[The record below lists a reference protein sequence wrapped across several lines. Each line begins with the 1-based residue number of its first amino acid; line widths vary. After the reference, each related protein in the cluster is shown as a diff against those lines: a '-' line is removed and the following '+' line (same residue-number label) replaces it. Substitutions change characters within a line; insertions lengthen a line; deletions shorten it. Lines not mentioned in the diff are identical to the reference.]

1 MREPLF
7 TSSDS
12 TEENEDQTTVILN
25 GHFIEYQRLIDVI
38 FRMRS
43 LPIIDI
49 DKFRSFCSIDE
60 DDGNTLVYVDKYLKS
75 RSAKDA
81 LRLYTD
87 KVYRVLNKALRKQ
100 ESDVIV
106 HLGWLIRDI
115 YKAVKDNQCKT
126 AVSVYRGQWILK
138 NELDNLLQMPRKFIC
153 APSFFSTSTNP
164 SVARF
169 F

>member
-7 TSSDS
+7 TNIDS
-12 TEENEDQTTVILN
+12 TEENENQTTLILN
-25 GHFIEYQRLIDVI
+25 GHFIEYQKLIDII
-38 FRMRS
+38 FRLKS
-43 LPIIDI
+43 LPIDM
-49 DKFRSFCSIDE
+49 DKFRSLCSINENDTKTRN
-60 DDGNTLVYVDKYLKS
+60 DVDKYLKS

-81 LRLYTD
+81 VGLYTD
-87 KVYRVLNKALRKQ
+87 KTSSVLNKALRQQ